1 MNEVL
6 ANIQKLTD
14 SLWVK
19 FENFYSIW
27 TLYQMAIIAACYL
40 AALGAAAVIEPRIE
54 ARLRKIE
61 QQPQL
66 LRFLAVLLRRLK
78 WFIFPVLLWFSTA
91 VIREL
96 TWPSRSYLIGMAASL
111 AMTWV
116 TVSVLS
122 RIIRNRSLARIVE
135 ICAWSVAALYIT
147 GWLDPTVKFLDWAAI
162 SIGEIRISLYTFL
175 KGLIVLGVLLWLGK
189 ILGDF
194 IERKAKGNDLLSPS
208 MQVLLGKLA
217 KTLFFFVAAAA
228 GLSAAGLDLTVLTVF
243 SGALG
248 LGLGFGLQKVLS
260 NLASGF
266 IMLMDRS
273 VKPGDVIELGGTFG
287 WITSI
292 RARYVS
298 VVTRDGAEYLIPN
311 EHFITE
317 RVVNWSY
324 STRKIRLEVKFGV
337 DYASD
342 PHLVRE
348 VVAAAIKGIPRV
360 LDHPAPV
367 CHLVAFGE
375 SSLDFVVRFWI
386 FDPEEGITNI
396 RSAALLAIWD
406 VLKLNGIAIPYPH
419 LTLSAGRQSSRT
431 CRRQWATRRMPNR
444 LRRALGPRASPR
456 EPPRPDEGSIL
467 PDDRASPPKSCTNE
481 QGIRTAGHTRS
492 GARDLSS
499 VGAASLI

>member
-1 MNEVL
+1 
-6 ANIQKLTD
+6 
-14 SLWVK
+14 
-19 FENFYSIW
+19 
-27 TLYQMAIIAACYL
+27 
-40 AALGAAAVIEPRIE
+40 
-54 ARLRKIE
+54 
-61 QQPQL
+61 
-66 LRFLAVLLRRLK
+66 
-78 WFIFPVLLWFSTA
+78 
-91 VIREL
+91 
-96 TWPSRSYLIGMAASL
+96 
-111 AMTWV
+111 
-116 TVSVLS
+116 
-122 RIIRNRSLARIVE
+122 
-135 ICAWSVAALYIT
+135 
-147 GWLDPTVKFLDWAAI
+147 
-162 SIGEIRISLYTFL
+162 
-175 KGLIVLGVLLWLGK
+175 
-189 ILGDF
+189 
-194 IERKAKGNDLLSPS
+194 

-342 PHLVRE
+342 PHQVRE

-375 SSLDFVVRFWI
+375 
-386 FDPEEGITNI
+386 
-396 RSAALLAIWD
+396 LLARLRGPLLD
-406 VLKLNGIAIPYPH
+406 LRSRGGDHQHQERGAAGH
-419 LTLSAGRQSSRT
+419 LGRPEAQRHRDPLSASDSVRRAAIQPDVPAPMGDEADAEPAAAGARPASRPERATSSR
-431 CRRQWATRRMPNR
+431 
-444 LRRALGPRASPR
+444 
-456 EPPRPDEGSIL
+456 
-467 PDDRASPPKSCTNE
+467 
-481 QGIRTAGHTRS
+481 
-492 GARDLSS
+492 
-499 VGAASLI
+499 